1 MRLIWASVH
10 LYTMPEEDDISEK
23 TKMILECL
31 AEIAERTAISH
42 QNPGPLEGLLLSDRD
57 FKPC

>member
-1 MRLIWASVH
+1 
-10 LYTMPEEDDISEK
+10 MPEEDDISEK